1 MVELT
6 KQAPEW
12 NNAGT
17 QPPQSLMDA
26 GWQANQKPPA
36 DYFNWFFYTGYQAIK
51 ELQEKAALQ
60 NNVTTAKDGLMSKED
75 KAKLDGMEKEAQK
88 NPGVATTE
96 QAGLMSSADREK
108 LDSVQ
113 AGANKYTH
121 PSTHSLDIIT
131 ETDTKKIMTS
141 AERKKLSEIA
151 EGAQVNRTIATT
163 EQAEAGTDNTTAMTP
178 LRTKQAINKLPNA
191 TTTANGLMS
200 SGDKKKLDTMVNS
213 QYQAVFFSE
222 YEEW

>member
-1 MVELT
+1 
-6 KQAPEW
+6 
-12 NNAGT
+12 
-17 QPPQSLMDA
+17 MDA

-36 DYFNWFFYTGYQAIK
+36 DYFNWFFYTAYQSIK

-60 NNVTTAKDGLMSKED
+60 NNVTTTKDGLMSKED
-75 KAKLDGMEKEAQK
+75 KVKLDGVEKGSQK

-108 LDSVQ
+108 LDNVQ
-113 AGANKYTH
+113 AGANNYVH
-121 PSTHSLDIIT
+121 PSTHSLDMIT
-131 ETDTKKIMTS
+131 ETDAKKIMTS
-141 AERKKLSEIA
+141 TERKKLSEIA
-151 EGAQVNRTIATT
+151 EGAQVNRTIATQV
-163 EQAEAGTDNTTAMTP
+163 QAEAGTDNTTSMTP

-191 TTTANGLMS
+191 TTDANGLMS
-200 SGDKKKLDTMVNS
+200 AGEKKKLDKMVNR